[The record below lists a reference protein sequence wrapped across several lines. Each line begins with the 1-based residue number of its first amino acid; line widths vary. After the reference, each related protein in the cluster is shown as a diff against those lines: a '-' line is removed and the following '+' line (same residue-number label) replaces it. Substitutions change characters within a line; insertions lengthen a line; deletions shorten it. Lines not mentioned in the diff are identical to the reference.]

1 MPPVT
6 IMELLEKCKE
16 KTALCDA
23 REAAHRIK
31 NDGDLVLI
39 DVREPGEFEENPVP
53 GAVNIPRGFLEF
65 KICETCPE
73 DHAPILLH
81 CRTGG
86 RAVLAAKTLAEMG
99 YRNVAAYQGT
109 VDELLAALE

>member
-1 MPPVT
+1 MPLT
-6 IMELLEKCKE
+6 ITDLLSNCKE
-16 KTALCDA
+16 TTSLCDA

-31 NDGDLVLI
+31 NDPDLILI
-39 DVREPGEFEENPVP
+39 DVREPAEFEEAPVP
-53 GAVNIPRGFLEF
+53 KAINIPRGFLEF
-65 KICETCPE
+65 KINEVCPE
-73 DHAPILLH
+73 DDGPILLH

-99 YRNVAAYQGT
+99 YKNVAAYQGT